1 MSPIGSGLDARTR
14 HLAPVPTLAFMALDV
29 AILAAAGFLTAAIE
43 DRIGPVAL
51 AVDLPGRLFPVAGF
65 RPAWMLAH
73 ALLLP
78 VAFLALGQ
86 YRMLQ
91 PGTRGWSFPRILL
104 CFAGLDAVLLAF
116 LWLIGYT
123 PDHLFVVASGLAGLG
138 GVTAAR
144 AVANSRLRAQVVSG
158 QRVRNVLVVGTSYQA
173 QEVAREAAGHPELG
187 RRIVGFV
194 GDEIGLRLDE
204 PPDGAWTPNDP
215 DPLRQAI
222 VENSLRQPRHLW
234 AAYAAHDEDGMRRVL
249 DGLGVEEVFLEPSVP
264 TPLVEAWLR
273 LCQVRGVDVHFM
285 PVHHFGLG
293 IRPAAWQ
300 FGRFVLLDIHRRPIS
315 LLGWWTKRTMDV
327 VGGLV
332 GLIVFSPLLA
342 AAAIAIKVET
352 PRNPVFY
359 PGRRVGLKG
368 RIFRMAKFTTMRPD
382 AQKLEETLQADNQR
396 QGPWFKLEADKDPRL
411 TKVGRF
417 IRKYSINEIPQ
428 FWNVLK
434 GDMSLVGPRP
444 PIPEEV
450 ASYLNYDVRY
460 FQVLDVK
467 PGMTGLWQVTAKNDP
482 SFDRRIALDLEYM
495 REWSPWLDVKIMLR
509 TFLSVLRDRE
519 E

>member
-1 MSPIGSGLDARTR
+1 LSPVSSGLDARTR
-14 HLAPVPTLAFMALDV
+14 HLTPVPTAAFVALDMLV
-29 AILAAAGFLTAAIE
+29 LAVAGFLTAAVQ

-51 AVDLPGRLFPVAGF
+51 AADLPGRLFPVAGF

-73 ALLLP
+73 VVLLP

-91 PGTRGWSFPRILL
+91 PGTRGWSFGRILL
-104 CFAGLDAVLLAF
+104 SFLGLGAVLLAF
-116 LWLIGYT
+116 LWLIGHE
-123 PDHLFVVASGLAGLG
+123 PDHAYAAASGVAGLA

-144 AVANSRLRAQVVSG
+144 AIANHRLRHQVLSG
-158 QRVRNVLVVGTSYQA
+158 QRARNVLVVGTSPQA
-173 QEVAREAAGHPELG
+173 QEVAREAVANPLLG

-194 GDEIGLRLDE
+194 GDDGGPRLSG
-204 PPDGAWTPNDP
+204 PPEGAWAPTDP
-215 DPLRQAI
+215 DALRQAI

-234 AAYAAHDEDGMRRVL
+234 AAYPARDEDGMRAVL
-249 DGLGVEEVFLEPSVP
+249 DGLGAEEVYLEPTVP
-264 TPLVEAWLR
+264 TPLVEVWLR
-273 LCQVRGVDVHFM
+273 LCQARGVDVHLM

-293 IRPAAWQ
+293 LRPAAWQ
-300 FGRFVLLDIHRRPIS
+300 FGRFVLLDIHRRPFS
-315 LLGWWTKRTMDV
+315 LLGWWAKRLMDIA
-327 VGGLV
+327 GGAF
-332 GLIVFSPLLA
+332 GLLVFSPVIALTAL
-342 AAAIAIKVET
+342 AIKVET
-352 PRNPVFY
+352 PGNPVFY
-359 PGRRVGLKG
+359 PGRRVGMKG

-382 AQKLEETLQADNQR
+382 AQRLEETLQAENQR
-396 QGPWFKLEADKDPRL
+396 EGPWFKLDSARDPRL
-411 TKVGRF
+411 TRVGRF

-450 ASYLNYDVRY
+450 ATYLNYDVRY

-482 SFDRRIALDLEYM
+482 SFDRRIALDIQYM
-495 REWSPWLDVKIMLR
+495 REWSIGLDVRILLR
-509 TFLSVLRDRE
+509 TLLSVVRDRE
-519 E
+519 D